1 MTAKAV
7 KAKFFSMI
15 VKEGDAIKNLFK
27 ISENDKKES

>member
-15 VKEGDAIKNLFK
+15 VKVSDAIKNLLK
-27 ISENDKKES
+27 ISKNDKKKS